1 MDTIFLDTNCI
12 RNQEANRFFGNVSDI
27 QKASNIVDI
36 AIPSIVIDEIIR
48 QKRRFL
54 KSQLDKI
61 KNNYFSRVIGFDGI
75 ELKVCKDH
83 IEHQIQ
89 SLFNDSQDEFTYKIV
104 KLKHKGKLKQ
114 IKQLAIKNIA
124 PFEANS
130 DKGFKDTYIHLTISE
145 FLKTADDDVF
155 LLTSDSRLK
164 ESFKY
169 KKVTVISNIQDY
181 FKYRQEYFKED
192 YFLERLNEYFE
203 REDLNAKNILSAELN
218 EDDNWEIRVE
228 VEGEEKVLDVD
239 FYSKEIIDDN

>member
-12 RNQEANRFFGNVSDI
+12 RNEGANCFFGNVSDI

-54 KSQLDKI
+54 KSQLDKMKI
-61 KNNYFSRVIGFDGI
+61 NYFSRVVGFDGI

-83 IEHQIQ
+83 IEHQIE
-89 SLFNDSQDEFTYKIV
+89 SLFTNSQNEFTYKIV
-104 KLKHKGKLKQ
+104 KLKHKGKLKE

-169 KKVTVISNIQDY
+169 KEVTVISDIQDY
-181 FKYRQEYFKED
+181 FKYRQEYFKEA
-192 YFLERLNEYFE
+192 YFIERLNEYYE
-203 REDLNAKNILSAELN
+203 RKDLTGKSILSTELN
-218 EDDNWEIRVE
+218 EDDNWELRLE
-228 VEGEEKVLDVD
+228 VDDEEKILEVD
-239 FYSKEIIDDN
+239 FYSREIIENN